1 MIDSRFILVGQ
12 NPVFVKHKHLTA
24 WYRILANNAHY
35 NLSSD
40 MQAFVGIINSNSDSQ
55 GLRCTHCLKNNA
67 SLENILVKI
76 KHDFEKKEWYLLVEI
91 QFIVICEVFSK

>member
-1 MIDSRFILVGQ
+1 MLVSRFILVGQ

-40 MQAFVGIINSNSDSQ
+40 MQAFVGIIP
-55 GLRCTHCLKNNA
+55 
-67 SLENILVKI
+67 I
-76 KHDFEKKEWYLLVEI
+76 
-91 QFIVICEVFSK
+91 